1 MVYLAAQERKQQG
14 KEVIFTSVGN
24 PHALGQ
30 VEILNYDLGFRG
42 SIISV
47 FSWHEWFG

>member
-1 MVYLAAQERKQQG
+1 VRGAVYLAAMERKRAG

-30 VEILNYDLGFRG
+30 VPLTFLRQVRWKILSLD
-42 SIISV
+42 V
-47 FSWHEWFG
+47 MKP